1 MTMNFDHQ
9 WMPFTD
15 NREFQ
20 RAPQLFVRA
29 EGLSYWTDN
38 GRELLDG
45 SSGLFCCAAGHG
57 RSEIA
62 EAVSKQL
69 MTLDFTPHFQ
79 RASPLSFELAERLS
93 ELLPE
98 GLNKLFFTNSGSE
111 SVDSAMKIALA
122 YHRARGEGQ
131 RTRFV
136 SREWA
141 YHGVNF
147 GGVALSGM
155 MRNRQAFA
163 AGGLP
168 HVSHMRHTWQEE
180 QRFQLGEP
188 SSGIDLA
195 SDLERIIANH
205 GADSIAACFV
215 EPIAG
220 SIGVYVPPAGYLKR
234 LRDICD
240 KHGILLVFDEVIT
253 GIGRTG
259 KAFAAQS
266 FNVKPDII
274 TMAKALTNGAIP
286 MGAVAV
292 DQMIFDTV
300 IGASKGNGPEFFHGY
315 TYSGHPVA
323 CAAALASLD
332 IYRNEDLFAK
342 GEKLSPYFLECV
354 SGLRGLP
361 QVSDL
366 RGYGMLSGIQLTPG
380 DAPGAKGSRVQR
392 ALYDAG
398 LHVKTTGDAII
409 FAPALVA
416 ERQHVDAMIEIL
428 KTTLGQEN
436 L

>member
-1 MTMNFDHQ
+1 
-9 WMPFTD
+9 
-15 NREFQ
+15 
-20 RAPQLFVRA
+20 
-29 EGLSYWTDN
+29 
-38 GRELLDG
+38 
-45 SSGLFCCAAGHG
+45 
-57 RSEIA
+57 
-62 EAVSKQL
+62 
-69 MTLDFTPHFQ
+69 
-79 RASPLSFELAERLS
+79 
-93 ELLPE
+93 
-98 GLNKLFFTNSGSE
+98 
-111 SVDSAMKIALA
+111 
-122 YHRARGEGQ
+122 
-131 RTRFV
+131 V

-163 AGGLP
+163 TGGLP

-180 QRFQLGEP
+180 QRYQLGEP
-188 SSGIDLA
+188 AQGADLA
-195 SDLERIIANH
+195 SDLERIIATH

-240 KHGILLVFDEVIT
+240 RHGILLVFDEVIT
-253 GIGRTG
+253 GFGRTG
-259 KAFAAQS
+259 EAFAAQS
-266 FNVKPDII
+266 FTVKPDII

-292 DQMIFDTV
+292 DESIYDAV
-300 IGASKGNGPEFFHGY
+300 VGASQGQGPELFHGY
-315 TYSGHPVA
+315 TYSGHPAA

-332 IYRNEDLFAK
+332 IYRDEDLFGRGRQLA
-342 GEKLSPYFLECV
+342 PYFMESL

-366 RGYGMLSGIQLTPG
+366 RGYGLLSGIQLTPG
-380 DAPGAKGSRVQR
+380 TAPGAKGARVQR

-416 ERQHVDAMIEIL
+416 SRMDVDAMFEVL
-428 KTTLGQEN
+428 KHTLAQES